1 MSKIAQQ
8 LLPSTSSLVYWF
20 SLENAFISG
29 LGTSEAKMTIMP
41 LGIRMGSEEYSAS
54 AVGGLPMAEYFTL
67 LAAKYN
73 GEILCDDDI
82 FVD

>member
-1 MSKIAQQ
+1 
-8 LLPSTSSLVYWF
+8 
-20 SLENAFISG
+20 
-29 LGTSEAKMTIMP
+29 MTIMP
-41 LGIRMGSEEYSAS
+41 LGMKMGSEEYSAS

-73 GEILCDDDI
+73 GEILSPDDI